1 MANEESVWKRLTRL
15 FRSGP
20 VVRHK
25 IAAGERLPNPQGTAK
40 AFKKELS
47 SLYVRALS
55 SYANYERLSRYSDY
69 NEMEYTPELHSALDI
84 YADEATVKNDD
95 GDVIEITSPN
105 AEIKEILET
114 LFYDILDVNF
124 NAWSWM
130 RHFCKFGDFCLFVD
144 ANEQNGILNLVPIP
158 INEIEREEGYDPKD
172 PMAVRFR
179 WLTRGN
185 TILENWQIIHF
196 RLLGNDAYLPYGS
209 SVLEPARRIWRQLI
223 LIEDAMLVYRIVR
236 SPERRVFHIEIANT
250 PPDQVDAFIEQVKT
264 QMKRNTIVD
273 SQTGR
278 VDLRYNPL
286 SVEED
291 YFLPKRGEQKSQ
303 IDTLAGGQFTGDIE
317 DVQYIQSKMFA
328 AIKIPRAYLGYEDQL
343 GSKATLAQEDV
354 RFAKTIE
361 RIQALFVAELNKI
374 AIIHLFLLGYSDAD
388 FKNFNIR
395 MGSPST
401 VAAQQRLELWRMK
414 LEVAG
419 MAQEGVFDRGFVYR
433 KIFGL
438 NDKQI
443 AAIKD
448 GKRLDKLE
456 DTLLQSIE
464 TPPAAEAPGGPEP
477 APAEPGAEELPNTL
491 GGPEPGGEPP
501 PPPENAGFNLT
512 GAILGERIYD
522 GSSANARVIGHW
534 HPANLA
540 EKKNMGSTG
549 NRAEIA
555 VDKGKNLFSTGED
568 PLKLTFGT
576 KKQTAS
582 DPNDRRSARRVITR
596 PFSEEPEDPRMP
608 GEDSIDEVEEM
619 LESLGV
625 YLNRRGRS

>member
-1 MANEESVWKRLTRL
+1 MADQVPDENVWKRLTRL

-25 IAAGERLPNPQGTAK
+25 IAGGERTPSPQGTAK

-47 SLYVRALS
+47 ALYVRALS

-69 NEMEYTPELHSALDI
+69 NEMEYTPELHSAIDI
-84 YADEATVKNDD
+84 YADEATVKNDE
-95 GDVIEITSPN
+95 GDVIEVTSRN

-114 LFYDILDVNF
+114 LFFDVLDINF

-130 RHFCKFGDFCLFVD
+130 RHFVKFGDLCLFVD
-144 ANEQNGILNLVPIP
+144 ADDQHGILNLIPIP
-158 INEIEREEGYDPKD
+158 INEIEREEGFDPKD
-172 PMAVRFR
+172 PLAVRFR

-185 TILENWQIIHF
+185 TLLQNWQIIHF

-250 PPDQVDAFIEQVKT
+250 PPDQVDTFIEQVKT

-273 SQTGR
+273 NQTGR

-354 RFAKTIE
+354 RFSRTIE
-361 RIQALFVAELNKI
+361 RIQGLFVAELNKI
-374 AIIHLFLLGYSDAD
+374 AIIHLFLCGFSGQDL
-388 FKNFNIR
+388 KNFTIAMAN
-395 MGSPST
+395 PST
-401 VAAQQRLELWRMK
+401 VAEQQRLELWRMK

-419 MAQEGVFDRGFVYR
+419 MAQEGMFDRGFVHR

-448 GKRLDKLE
+448 GKRIDKLE
-456 DTLLQSIE
+456 DALLESIVA
-464 TPPAAEAPGGPEP
+464 PPPPGGEAAASAEGAPAPEAEP
-477 APAEPGAEELPNTL
+477 APGAEELPNTL
-491 GGPEPGGEPP
+491 GGPEAAAPAPAP
-501 PPPENAGFNLT
+501 QMAGLSRQ
-512 GAILGERIYD
+512 GPLIRERY
-522 GSSANARVIGHW
+522 NR
-534 HPANLA
+534 
-540 EKKNMGSTG
+540 GSTG
-549 NRAEIA
+549 SQAGIA
-555 VDKGKNLFSTGED
+555 VDKGKNLFSTGENA
-568 PLKLTFGT
+568 LQLSFGT

-582 DPNDRRSARRVITR
+582 DPNDRRAARRVVTR
-596 PFSEEPEDPRMP
+596 PFSEAMP
-608 GEDSIDEVEEM
+608 GEAAIDEAEEM
-619 LESLGV
+619 LEAIAYWL
-625 YLNRRGRS
+625 YR